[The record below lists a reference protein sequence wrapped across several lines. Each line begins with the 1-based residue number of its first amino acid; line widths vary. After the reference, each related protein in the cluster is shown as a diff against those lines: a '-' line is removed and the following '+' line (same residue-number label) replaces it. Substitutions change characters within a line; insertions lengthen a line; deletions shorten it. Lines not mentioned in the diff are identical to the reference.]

1 MRGDLSRLNFASL
14 FSFARLRFACGF
26 SFFALR
32 GERKMR
38 ERAKPEERE
47 NEGGRS
53 PSRGVKYENARI

>member
-1 MRGDLSRLNFASL
+1 
-14 FSFARLRFACGF
+14 
-26 SFFALR
+26 
-32 GERKMR
+32 MR